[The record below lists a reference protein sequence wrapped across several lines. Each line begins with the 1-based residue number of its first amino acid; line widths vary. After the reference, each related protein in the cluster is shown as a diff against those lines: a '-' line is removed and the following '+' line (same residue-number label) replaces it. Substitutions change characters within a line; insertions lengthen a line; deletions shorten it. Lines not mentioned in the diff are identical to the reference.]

1 MAGSLDTGV
10 NVRRISKVTPGLT
23 SRQLAFKDI
32 PVIDLGRIDSAA
44 KEDRAALAADLHRA
58 CTESG
63 FFYVTN
69 HGVPQTIVEQVLAAS
84 QAFFAQELEAKLE
97 IDVSK
102 STFNRGYIPLYG
114 EKNNEHAKGD
124 IKETFDIAIEVDES
138 DEDFLVGNPLYG
150 PNQRPKNVTG
160 FNTAIDAY
168 FAEMTALCNRLYR
181 AFALALGLP
190 EDHFLGMVEKPLD
203 ILRLL
208 HYPPQ
213 PVVADESQIGTG
225 AHSDF
230 DCFTVLWQDPVGGL
244 QTLNTDDE
252 WIDASPIGGTFLINV
267 GDMLER
273 WTNGRF
279 VSTIH
284 RVVNRSPN
292 ERYSVVFFAAPNY
305 HAVVEC
311 LASCCPEG
319 EAPQYP
325 PVTAGDYIV
334 ERYEAILS

>member
-1 MAGSLDTGV
+1 MAESLDTGV
-10 NVRRISKVTPGLT
+10 NVRHIADTTPGLA
-23 SRQLAFKDI
+23 SRRLAFKDI
-32 PVIDLGRIDSAA
+32 PIIDLGRIDSSAEA
-44 KEDRAALAADLHRA
+44 DRAALAVELHGA

-69 HGVPQTIVEQVLAAS
+69 HGVPQPAIDAVLAAS
-84 QAFFAQELEAKLE
+84 HAFFAQDLKDKLE
-97 IDVSK
+97 IDIAN

-124 IKETFDIAIEVDES
+124 IKETFDIAVEVDA
-138 DEDFLVGNPLYG
+138 DDPDVLAGNPLYG
-150 PNQRPKNVTG
+150 PNQRPGNVAG
-160 FNTAIDAY
+160 FDSAMDGY

-181 AFALALGLP
+181 AFALALALP
-190 EDHFLGMVEKPLD
+190 EDHFLSMVEKPLD

-213 PVVADESQIGTG
+213 PVVADEAQIGTG

-244 QTLNTDDE
+244 QALNANNE
-252 WIDASPIGGTFLINV
+252 WIDASPINGTFLINV

-279 VSTIH
+279 VSTVH
-284 RVVNRSPN
+284 RVVNRSEN

-311 LASCCPEG
+311 LPNCCPDG
-319 EAPQYP
+319 ETPRYP
-325 PVTAGDYIV
+325 PITAGDYIV
-334 ERYEAILS
+334 ERYEAILA